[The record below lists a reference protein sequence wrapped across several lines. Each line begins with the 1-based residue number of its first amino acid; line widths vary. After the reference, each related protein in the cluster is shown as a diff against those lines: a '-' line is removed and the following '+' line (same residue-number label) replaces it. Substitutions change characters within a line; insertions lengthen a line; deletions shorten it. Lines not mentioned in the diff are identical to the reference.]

1 MSNLTAFN
9 TTEPAIYISLEY
21 SDDYDDYKGTGS
33 WTWVAK
39 RSWSYGGA
47 VRTEVFEVPQGAEGA
62 DNEDVVSMI
71 KALTRAPEDS
81 DIKYAVAQMGDTPS
95 YVAVRVE

>member
-1 MSNLTAFN
+1 MTNLTALN

-39 RSWSYGGA
+39 RSWSCGGA
-47 VRTEVFEVPQGAEGA
+47 IRTEVFEVPQGADGA
-62 DNEDVVSMI
+62 NNEDVVSMI
-71 KALTRAPEDS
+71 KALTRAPDGS
-81 DIKYAVAQMGDTPS
+81 DIKYAVAQVGDVAS
-95 YVAVRVE
+95 YIAVRVE